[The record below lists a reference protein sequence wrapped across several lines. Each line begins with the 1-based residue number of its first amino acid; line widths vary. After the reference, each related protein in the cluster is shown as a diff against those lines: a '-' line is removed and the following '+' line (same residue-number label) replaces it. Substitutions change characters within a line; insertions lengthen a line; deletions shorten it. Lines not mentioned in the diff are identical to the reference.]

1 MGQAPT
7 PTELLAES
15 GQSVCKRTGAELNVL
30 GPFGLLVLAT
40 DDLLEHTAVYF
51 QFVQSKEGWRTLFC
65 SDQSQSSLDPYVD
78 TTTYGTYVRVS
89 EFDPLLSLRILV
101 SLTS

>member
-40 DDLLEHTAVYF
+40 EDLLEQTAVYF